1 MKLYIGGFA
10 QGKLN
15 YATAKNNINKV
26 DIVDAEYSDF
36 NELINARCIYRLHEW
51 IKNVLDES
59 MVNELADRLIS
70 ENPNAVIICD
80 EVGYGVVPIDKN
92 ERVYRELVGR
102 CLIKLANSSDEVER
116 VVCGIGI
123 KIK

>member
-1 MKLYIGGFA
+1 MKLYIGGCA

-15 YATAKNNINKV
+15 YVTAKNNIDKC
-26 DIVDAEYSDF
+26 DIVNAEYSDF
-36 NELINARCIYRLHEW
+36 SELINARCIYRLHGW
-51 IKNVLDES
+51 IKKVLDES
-59 MVNELADRLIS
+59 MVNELTDRLIS
-70 ENPNAVIICD
+70 KNPNAIIICD
-80 EVGYGVVPIDKN
+80 EVGYGVVPIEKK

-102 CLIKLANSSDEVER
+102 CLINLADASDEVER

>member
-1 MKLYIGGFA
+1 MKLYIGGCA

-15 YATAKNNINKV
+15 YVIAKNNIDKGN
-26 DIVDAEYSDF
+26 IVNAERCDF
-36 NELINARCIYRLHEW
+36 NELIKARCIYRLNEW
-51 IKNVLDES
+51 IKKVLDER
-59 MVNELADRLIS
+59 MVTELADRLIS
-70 ENPNAVIICD
+70 ENQNVIVICD
-80 EVGYGVVPIDKN
+80 EVGYGVVPIEKK

-102 CLIKLANSSDEVER
+102 CLIKLADASDEVER